1 MRSLPVLLT
10 SSLLACQGAPLA
22 VPSTSGCEN
31 LNAQHCLLPWP
42 SDRYLVDDPGTVTKL
57 KLAYEASAMPRN
69 AQGLRTSPRVF
80 ERLDGHSPAARLLT
94 KFVRPAD
101 LVASRAPLQADPG
114 RSLEAD
120 SPTVLLDLSTGARV
134 AHWVE
139 HDLKDP
145 ALFWLHPTEV
155 LEPNRSYGVAI
166 RNLVD
171 AEGVALPAEP
181 GFQALRDG
189 FPSGVDDLERRRG
202 GFRALFDALGKAG
215 VRVGALQ
222 AAWRFHTASV
232 EAMHGD
238 MLAVREQGLARLGPA
253 GLGCTVTSVEDDF
266 GAATPVTSF
275 RRIRGTYTVPSFMDA
290 SRPPARLSRDREGR
304 PAFTENVEVPFTLI
318 VPRAVGAPSG
328 RAPRPSRVIVYG
340 HGLMGDGERTISN
353 DGFRAVAESLDSIL
367 VATDW
372 AGMSV
377 PDSGAVADALNDA
390 SKFSFVAERLQQG
403 LLNQLALIRSM
414 KGACATLPAL
424 RVQGVDLIDPARV
437 YFTGGSQGGIFGATV
452 MRLGPDTDRGVVMVN
467 GAAFP
472 FMIERSIDF
481 APFLPLFEAA
491 YPDRTERALAL
502 AVLQGPWDATDPATW
517 LRAPADWPWPRR
529 LLSISVKNDAQVP
542 NLATD
547 LVTRTA
553 RLPVLSGTAR
563 VPWGTSPAAASP
575 SDGALVVDMGD
586 RPVPEGIIAPTVN
599 DRGHSR
605 VLGAASAQGAI
616 DRFLR
621 PDGAID
627 VRCDGVCDPD

>member
-1 MRSLPVLLT
+1 MRSSFLAAAALT
-10 SSLLACQGAPLA
+10 VACQGPTLT
-22 VPSTSGCEN
+22 VPSTPGCEN

-42 SDRYLVDDPGTVTKL
+42 SDRYLVEDGSTVTGFRL
-57 KLAYEASAMPRN
+57 SYEASAMPQN
-69 AQGLRTSPRVF
+69 AQGLRISPRVF
-80 ERLDGHSPAARLLT
+80 SRLDGHSPAARLLT
-94 KFVRPAD
+94 KFTRPAD

-114 RSLEAD
+114 RSLERD
-120 SPTVLLDLSTGARV
+120 SPTVLIDLSTGARL

-139 HDLKDP
+139 HDLKEP
-145 ALFWLHPTEV
+145 TLFWLHPAEV
-155 LEPNRSYGVAI
+155 LEPNRAYGVAI
-166 RNLVD
+166 RGLVD
-171 AEGVALPAEP
+171 GEGVSLPAEP
-181 GFQALRDG
+181 AFQALRDG

-202 GFRALFDALGKAG
+202 AFRELFDALGKAG

-222 AAWRFHTASV
+222 AAWRFHTAST

-238 MLAVREQGLARLGPA
+238 MLAVRNEGLERLTPR

-266 GAATPVTSF
+266 GAATQVTSF

-290 SRPPARLSRDREGR
+290 ARPPARLVRDASGR
-304 PAFTENVEVPFTLI
+304 PAFKENVEVPFTII
-318 VPRAVGAPSG
+318 VPRAVAAPTG
-328 RAPRPSRVIVYG
+328 RSVRPARVIVYG

-353 DGFRAVAESLDSIL
+353 DGFRGVAEALESIL

-377 PDSGAVADALNDA
+377 PDSAAVADALNDA
-390 SKFSFVAERLQQG
+390 SKFTFVAERLQQG

-414 KGACATLPAL
+414 KGACASLPEL
-424 RVQGVDLIDPARV
+424 RVQGVDLVDPARV
-437 YFTGGSQGGIFGATV
+437 FFTGGSQGGIFGATV

-502 AVLQGPWDATDPATW
+502 AILQGPWDATDPATW
-517 LRAPADWPWPRR
+517 LRAPSDWPWPRR

-553 RLPVLSGTAR
+553 RLPVLAGTAR
-563 VPWGTSPAAASP
+563 VPWGATPAEGSP

-586 RPVPEGIIAPTVN
+586 RPVPEGIIAPSAN

-621 PDGAID
+621 PDGVID
-627 VRCDGVCDPD
+627 VRCTGVCDPD

>member
-1 MRSLPVLLT
+1 MRLG
-10 SSLLACQGAPLA
+10 LLAVFVVTGCQGPTLS
-22 VPSTSGCEN
+22 VPSTPGCDN
-31 LNAQHCLLPWP
+31 LNAQACLLPWP
-42 SDRYLVDDPGTVTKL
+42 SDRFLVEDATTVTKL
-57 KLAYEASAMPRN
+57 RLSYEASALPQN
-69 AQGLRTSPRVF
+69 AQGIRTSPRVF
-80 ERLDGHSPAARLLT
+80 SRLDGHSPATRIIT

-101 LVASRAPLQADPG
+101 LAASKAAVQNDVG
-114 RSLEAD
+114 RSVEAD
-120 SPTVLLDLSTGARV
+120 SPTVLLDLSTGTRL

-139 HDLKDP
+139 HDVKDP
-145 ALFWLHPTEV
+145 SLFWLHPAEV

-166 RNLVD
+166 RGLVD
-171 AEGVALPAEP
+171 ADGALLPAEP

-189 FPSGVDDLERRRG
+189 VPSGVDDLERRR
-202 GFRALFDALGKAG
+202 AAYQTLFTSLGQAG
-215 VRVGALQ
+215 VRAATLQ
-222 AAWRFHTASV
+222 AAWRFHTASL

-238 MLAVREQGLARLGPA
+238 MLTVRTDGLERLGPR
-253 GLGCTVTSVEDDF
+253 GLGCTVTSVENDF
-266 GAATPVTSF
+266 GANTQVTSF
-275 RRIRGTYTVPSFMDA
+275 RRIRGTYTVPSFMD
-290 SRPPARLSRDREGR
+290 SGRPPAKLVRDATGK
-304 PAFTENVEVPFTLI
+304 PTFKENVEVPFTVI
-318 VPRAVGAPSG
+318 VPRAVAAPTG

-353 DGFRAVAESLDSIL
+353 DGFRGVAESLESIL

-390 SKFSFVAERLQQG
+390 SKFTFVAERLQQG

-414 KGACATLPAL
+414 KGACAALPEL
-424 RVQGVDLIDPARV
+424 RVAGVDLVDPARV
-437 YFTGGSQGGIFGATV
+437 FFTGGSQGGIFGATV

-491 YPDRTERALAL
+491 YPDRTERVLAL
-502 AVLQGPWDATDPATW
+502 ATLQGPWDATDPATW

-553 RLPVLSGTAR
+553 RLPLLEGTAR
-563 VPWGTSPAAASP
+563 TPWGASPASTNP

-586 RPVPEGIIAPTVN
+586 RPVPEGVVAPSVN
-599 DRGHSR
+599 DKGHSR

-621 PDGAID
+621 PDGVID
-627 VRCDGVCDPD
+627 VRCAGVCDPD